1 MNFFSK
7 PQVTVLKESSDAVMY
22 LERLQDIL
30 PRANGQLKDKIQR
43 EIEITKAGI
52 YGENVILY
60 ELRNSGMDMVVLHDI
75 CLETNDGLNAQIDYL
90 VLTPKV
96 NFVIECKNLL
106 GNVEIDSKG
115 NFIRTTEYRG
125 KRIKEGIYSPI
136 TQNERHLNVL
146 KRKIQE
152 EKGLIGS
159 WIAET
164 TFDECYKSLIVL
176 ANPHT
181 IVNDRYAKKEIKN
194 MVIRADQLIGTLKK
208 ISSESQNWASSKN
221 AMLELARKLLE
232 NNIEDRKDYLEKYK
246 DFLQEVEEE
255 TESCSENEPQILH
268 EEITEDTKEQTEQ
281 KTCPRCGAKLVL
293 RTARKGNRAGQQFY
307 GCAAFPKCRYV
318 EQIDS

>member
-1 MNFFSK
+1 MNFFTK
-7 PQVTVLKESSDAVMY
+7 PEVTVLKESSDAVMY

-30 PRANGQLKDKIQR
+30 PKTKGQLRDKIQR

-52 YGENVILY
+52 YGENIILY

-75 CLETNDGLNAQIDYL
+75 CLETEDGLNAQIDYL

-96 NFVIECKNLL
+96 NFVIECKNLF

-125 KRIKEGIYSPI
+125 KKIKEGIYSPI

-146 KRKIQE
+146 KRKLQE
-152 EKGLIGS
+152 EKGMIRS
-159 WIAET
+159 WITET

-181 IVNDRYAKKEIKN
+181 IVNDRYARKEIKN
-194 MVIRADQLIGTLKK
+194 KVIRADQLIGTLKK
-208 ISSESQNWASSKN
+208 MSSESQNWASSKT
-221 AMLELARKLLE
+221 AMMNFAQKLLE
-232 NNIEDRKDYLEKYK
+232 SNIEDRKDYLEKYREL
-246 DFLQEVEEE
+246 LQEVEDEAE
-255 TESCSENEPQILH
+255 ISSENEPQIQR
-268 EEITEDTKEQTEQ
+268 EEITDTQNQMTERI
-281 KTCPRCGAKLVL
+281 CPRCGAKLVL

-307 GCAAFPKCRYV
+307 GCTAFPKCRYV
-318 EQIDS
+318 EQIES